1 MAGSE
6 TRNVYKPTAKM
17 IRSCVAHAVT
27 AVAALGLLNVAP
39 AAAAHAPADLIFVN
53 GVIHTMDAHHPIAT
67 WIAVRGGR
75 IEALGDA
82 RAPKALQGPETR
94 IVDVHRKLILPAFHD
109 AHTHPVWG
117 GLSYGHCALYEG
129 NSIEDYQKLIAKC
142 ARDDPDSPW
151 LYGVGWR
158 DGLFSPSGV
167 PDKSLI
173 DAVVPDRPAAFSNVG
188 GHGLWLNSKA
198 LAAAGITRDTP
209 DPPHG
214 RIDRDAQGNPIGGL
228 QEAAVELVTS
238 RLPAPSAA
246 AREQALLYAIHYFN
260 SMGIVGF
267 HDALVPV
274 HSQESAQV
282 IPPNVPDTYI
292 ALQSQGRLSAYVTL
306 ALAWD
311 RSAGLEQVHG
321 LEEAEARLAAAG
333 IHARAVKFLLDG
345 VPVQR
350 TAALIEPYSDMPGE
364 RGALEVDP
372 AVLNQAVAEVSA
384 LGFQVHFH
392 AIGDRAV
399 QAALDS
405 IQFAQQRIGKKLE
418 RPLIS
423 HVNLAAPADLD
434 RFRTLGAIPIFQPL
448 WASLDDY
455 MQIVAVRVGAPRM
468 DHMYPAGSLMRR
480 GVMVAYGSDW
490 PVASANPF
498 EGLEVAVSRL
508 APGSAGGTPLAPS
521 ERVTLEAAVRNYTLH
536 SAYVLHVDDQSGS
549 LEVGKNADL
558 VAADQDIFAIP
569 TDRIGR
575 THVLLTLYKGKVVFG
590 ELGGL

>member
-1 MAGSE
+1 M
-6 TRNVYKPTAKM
+6 
-17 IRSCVAHAVT
+17 
-27 AVAALGLLNVAP
+27 
-39 AAAAHAPADLIFVN
+39 
-53 GVIHTMDAHHPIAT
+53 
-67 WIAVRGGR
+67 
-75 IEALGDA
+75 
-82 RAPKALQGPETR
+82 PKVLQGAGTR
-94 IVDVHRKLILPAFHD
+94 IIDVHHKLILPAFHD

-142 ARDDPDSPW
+142 AHDDTQSTW

-167 PDKSLI
+167 PDKALI

-198 LAAAGITRDTP
+198 LEVAGITRDTP

-214 RIDRDAQGNPIGGL
+214 RIDRDAQGNPTGGL

-238 RLPAPSAA
+238 RLPSPSET

-274 HSQESAQV
+274 RIQESAQT
-282 IPPNVPDTYI
+282 IPPGVPDTYI
-292 ALQSQGRLSAYVTL
+292 ALKAQGRLNAYVTL

-311 RSAGLEQVHG
+311 RGAGLEQIPG
-321 LEEAEARLAAAG
+321 LETAEAKLASAG
-333 IHARAVKFLLDG
+333 IHAHAVKFLLDG

-350 TAALIEPYSDMPGE
+350 TAALIEPYSDQPGE
-364 RGALEVDP
+364 KGALEVDP
-372 AVLNQAVAEVSA
+372 ELLKQAVAAVSGK
-384 LGFQVHFH
+384 GFQVHFH

-399 QAALDS
+399 QAALDA
-405 IQFAQQRIGKKLE
+405 IQFAQQRAGKPLD

-423 HVNLAAPADLD
+423 HVNLVAPTDLT
-434 RFRTLGAIPIFQPL
+434 RFKTLGAIPIFQPL
-448 WASLDDY
+448 WACMDDY
-455 MQIVAVRVGAPRM
+455 MRLVAVRVGPQRM
-468 DHMYPAGSLMRR
+468 EHMYPVASLMRK
-480 GVMVAYGSDW
+480 GVMIAYGSDW

-508 APGSAGGTPLAPS
+508 APGTTSGEMLSPT
-521 ERVTLEAAVRNYTLH
+521 ERITLDSAVRNYTLH
-536 SAYVLHVDDQSGS
+536 SAYTLHLNNQSGS
-549 LEVGKNADL
+549 LEVGKSADL
-558 VAADQDIFAIP
+558 IAVDRNIYAIP
-569 TDRIGR
+569 TDHIGR
-575 THVLLTLYKGKVVFG
+575 TRVLLTLYKGAAVFG
-590 ELGGL
+590 DLGGL

>member
-1 MAGSE
+1 M
-6 TRNVYKPTAKM
+6 YKPNINRIGLIATRAITAF
-17 IRSCVAHAVT
+17 
-27 AVAALGLLNVAP
+27 AALGILNVPP
-39 AAAAHAPADLIFVN
+39 AAAAQAPADLIFVN
-53 GVIHTMDAHHPIAT
+53 GVIHTMDAHHPNAT
-67 WIAVRGGR
+67 WIAVREGR
-75 IEALGDA
+75 IEALGDSPV
-82 RAPKALQGPETR
+82 PKALQGPKTR
-94 IVDVHRKLILPAFHD
+94 SVDVHGKLILPAFHD

-142 ARDDPDSPW
+142 AHDDPDAPW

-158 DGLFSPSGV
+158 DGLFSPTGV

-214 RIDRDAQGNPIGGL
+214 RIDRDAEGNPIGGL
-228 QEAAVELVTS
+228 QEAAVDLVTS
-238 RLPAPSAA
+238 RLPAPSEA

-274 HSQESAQV
+274 HRRESAQV

-292 ALQSQGRLSAYVTL
+292 ALKSQGRISAYVTL

-311 RSAGLEQVHG
+311 RAAGLEQVHG
-321 LEEAEARLAAAG
+321 LQEAEVRLASAG
-333 IHARAVKFLLDG
+333 IQARAVKFLLDG

-350 TAALIEPYSDMPGE
+350 TAALIEPYSDKPAE
-364 RGALEVDP
+364 RGALEVEP
-372 AVLNQAVAEVSA
+372 AILNQAVADVSA

-399 QAALDS
+399 QASLDA
-405 IQFAQQRIGKKLE
+405 IQFAQQRTGKRLD

-423 HVNLAAPADLD
+423 HVNLAATADLD
-434 RFRTLGAIPIFQPL
+434 RFKTLGAIPIFQPL

-455 MQIVAVRVGAPRM
+455 MQIVAVRVGAQRM
-468 DHMYPAGSLMRR
+468 EHMYPAGSLMRR

-508 APGSAGGTPLAPS
+508 APGSTRGEPLAPS
-521 ERVTLEAAVRNYTLH
+521 ERVTLDDAVRNYTLH

-558 VAADQDIFAIP
+558 IAADQDIFAIP
-569 TDRIGR
+569 TDRIAR

-590 ELGGL
+590 ELDGL